1 MTSYKK
7 QTISIIL
14 LTIFSFSLI
23 SVNLA
28 LADTQN
34 TANNMI
40 TMLGGFSNLPS
51 GGQNEGKIETVIGK
65 IIQAFLSIF
74 GVVFLALMLYGG
86 YVWMK
91 AQGREEEV
99 KRAKS
104 MIQNA
109 IIGLGVVMTAYAIS
123 YFVVFM
129 FNRAASTSS

>member
-1 MTSYKK
+1 
-7 QTISIIL
+7 
-14 LTIFSFSLI
+14 
-23 SVNLA
+23 
-28 LADTQN
+28 
-34 TANNMI
+34 
-40 TMLGGFSNLPS
+40 MLGGFSNLPS